1 MFIYLFGALIEFGL
15 WTIGI
20 YVVYRLIFSKSIIER
35 KRLKNL
41 KLDNEKLALLV
52 LKSNDIDKVSSFM
65 KENVSSL
72 SNETFIKL
80 NEHLDYLNIMSEEP
94 LKARFKEL
102 ELPEDY
108 NLNQEEIIDNKAK
121 L

>member
-1 MFIYLFGALIEFGL
+1 
-15 WTIGI
+15 
-20 YVVYRLIFSKSIIER
+20 
-35 KRLKNL
+35 
-41 KLDNEKLALLV
+41 
-52 LKSNDIDKVSSFM
+52 
-65 KENVSSL
+65 
-72 SNETFIKL
+72 
-80 NEHLDYLNIMSEEP
+80 MSEEP

>member
-15 WTIGI
+15 WTISI
-20 YVVYRLIFSKSIIER
+20 YIVYRLIFAKSIAER
-35 KRLKNL
+35 KKIKNL
-41 KLDNEKLALLV
+41 KLDSEKLALLV
-52 LKSNDIDKVSSFM
+52 LKSNNIGEVLLFM
-65 KENVSSL
+65 KDNVSSL

-102 ELPEDY
+102 ELIEDSD
-108 NLNQEEIIDNKAK
+108 LSQEEIAYSKAK
-121 L
+121 S